1 MGDKIQKPF
10 LKWVGGKTQI
20 MDKIISKFPKEIN
33 NYHEPFL
40 GGGSVLF
47 ALLSHMRQ
55 NKIQVNGK
63 IYAYDVNPILI
74 NVYKH
79 IQENPEQL
87 HEYID
92 MYWTLYDKI
101 DGKVVNRNP
110 KDIDEARTSKES
122 LYYWLRDKFNKMDKE
137 TMEASALF
145 IFINKTCFR
154 GMYREGPNGFNV
166 PYGHYK
172 KTPAMLSLE
181 EILYISDFIKNVEFI
196 SQGFDVSLTNIQ
208 EGDFVYMDP
217 PYAPENDKSF
227 VGYVADGF
235 TYEMHEKLF
244 ESILKLDEINV
255 KFVLSNSNVTL
266 VKEFFSNF
274 TNEPVKARRAI
285 NAKNPDSTT
294 TELIIYNFTD

>member
-1 MGDKIQKPF
+1 
-10 LKWVGGKTQI
+10 
-20 MDKIISKFPKEIN
+20 MDKIISKFPKKIN

-47 ALLSHMRQ
+47 ALLSYMRQ
-55 NKIQVNGK
+55 NKIKVNGK

-79 IQENPEQL
+79 IQESPEQL

-101 DGKVVNRNP
+101 DGNVVNRIP

-181 EILYISDFIKNVEFI
+181 EILYISDFIKDVEFI

-255 KFVLSNSNVTL
+255 KFVMSNSNVTL

-285 NAKNPDSTT
+285 NAKNPESTT

>member
-20 MDKIISKFPKEIN
+20 MDKIISKFPKKIN

-47 ALLSHMRQ
+47 ALLSYMRQ
-55 NKIQVNGK
+55 NKIKVNGK

-79 IQENPEQL
+79 IQESPEQL

-101 DGKVVNRNP
+101 DGNVVNRIP

-122 LYYWLRDKFNKMDKE
+122 LYYWLRDKFNKMNKE

-181 EILYISDFIKNVEFI
+181 EILYISDFIKDVEFI

-244 ESILKLDEINV
+244 ESILKLDENNV
-255 KFVLSNSNVTL
+255 KFVMSNSNVTL

-274 TNEPVKARRAI
+274 TNEHVKARRAI
-285 NAKNPDSTT
+285 NAKNPESVT

>member
-55 NKIQVNGK
+55 NKIQVNDK

-79 IQENPEQL
+79 IQESPEQL

-181 EILYISDFIKNVEFI
+181 EILYISDFIKDVEFI

-274 TNEPVKARRAI
+274 TNEHVKARRAI
-285 NAKNPDSTT
+285 NAKNPESVT